1 MSKKIVDQSYLLINM
16 INLLG
21 KIKPSMG
28 LEPCKQ
34 KPRSMHEILFT
45 HILIF
50 GERGISF
57 LPIKFLNSKYL
68 IAKMYLCL
76 GQNEWAFNKPGLLVK
91 FHTTCSKGQS
101 SLIIIHTST

>member
-34 KPRSMHEILFT
+34 KPRSMNEILFT

-50 GERGISF
+50 GGGGYHFS
-57 LPIKFLNSKYL
+57 P
-68 IAKMYLCL
+68 
-76 GQNEWAFNKPGLLVK
+76 
-91 FHTTCSKGQS
+91 
-101 SLIIIHTST
+101 

>member
-1 MSKKIVDQSYLLINM
+1 MSKNIVDQSYLLINM

-34 KPRSMHEILFT
+34 IPRSMHEILFT

-57 LPIKFLNSKYL
+57 LPIKFLNSKYIL
-68 IAKMYLCL
+68 LPKCTYA
-76 GQNEWAFNKPGLLVK
+76 LVK
-91 FHTTCSKGQS
+91 MNGHLTNQAYWS
-101 SLIIIHTST
+101 SFTPHAVRDSHH

>member
-1 MSKKIVDQSYLLINM
+1 MSKKIVVQSYLLINM

-50 GERGISF
+50 GER
-57 LPIKFLNSKYL
+57 
-68 IAKMYLCL
+68 
-76 GQNEWAFNKPGLLVK
+76 
-91 FHTTCSKGQS
+91 
-101 SLIIIHTST
+101 

>member
-1 MSKKIVDQSYLLINM
+1 MSKKIVDQSYLLIN
-16 INLLG
+16 INLLV

-50 GERGISF
+50 GER
-57 LPIKFLNSKYL
+57 
-68 IAKMYLCL
+68 
-76 GQNEWAFNKPGLLVK
+76 
-91 FHTTCSKGQS
+91 
-101 SLIIIHTST
+101 

>member
-57 LPIKFLNSKYL
+57 LPIKFLNSKYIL
-68 IAKMYLCL
+68 LPKCTYA
-76 GQNEWAFNKPGLLVK
+76 LVK
-91 FHTTCSKGQS
+91 MSGHSTNQAYWS
-101 SLIIIHTST
+101 SFTPHAVRDSHH